1 MIFIEKFYKIDILF
15 YKKTKCIYNNT
26 TKYKMNEFRIRE
38 NERHYD
44 NYDRRYYDKGN
55 YDSDSHYN
63 DSWYDEVDE
72 VDEVDKIIYSEYDND
87 NECIHKKYYIGSYW
101 YENHENHENH
111 ENIIHA
117 KTVKISTFYHFT
129 NDCISNYI
137 CLSCDLQFTPSIE
150 IIQVIMNDDG
160 TYKYI
165 IKTFWI
171 KIIQRKWKKRMQ
183 DKKNIE

>member
-1 MIFIEKFYKIDILF
+1 
-15 YKKTKCIYNNT
+15 
-26 TKYKMNEFRIRE
+26 MNEFRRRE
-38 NERHYD
+38 DERHYD
-44 NYDRRYYDKGN
+44 NYDRRYYDKGH
-55 YDSDSHYN
+55 YDSDSDSHYN
-63 DSWYDEVDE
+63 DSFWYDEVDE
-72 VDEVDKIIYSEYDND
+72 VDEVDELDELDKIMYSEYDND
-87 NECIHKKYYIGSYW
+87 NKCIHKKYYIGLYW
-101 YENHENHENH
+101 YENIH

-137 CLSCDLQFTPSIE
+137 CLSCDLQFTPSID

-183 DKKNIE
+183 EHRMKM

>member
-1 MIFIEKFYKIDILF
+1 
-15 YKKTKCIYNNT
+15 
-26 TKYKMNEFRIRE
+26 MNEFRRRE
-38 NERHYD
+38 DERHYD
-44 NYDRRYYDKGN
+44 NYDRRYNDKG
-55 YDSDSHYN
+55 YDSHDDYEYEYH
-63 DSWYDEVDE
+63 YDELDE
-72 VDEVDKIIYSEYDND
+72 IMYSEYDNYH
-87 NECIHKKYYIGSYW
+87 ECIHKKYYIGSYW
-101 YENHENHENH
+101 YENH

-137 CLSCDLQFTPSIE
+137 CLSCDLQFTPTIE

-171 KIIQRKWKKRMQ
+171 KIIQRKWKKIMQEHRM
-183 DKKNIE
+183 KM

>member
-1 MIFIEKFYKIDILF
+1 
-15 YKKTKCIYNNT
+15 
-26 TKYKMNEFRIRE
+26 MNEFRRRE
-38 NERHYD
+38 YERHYD
-44 NYDRRYYDKGN
+44 NYDRRYYDKG
-55 YDSDSHYN
+55 YDSHDDYEYEYH
-63 DSWYDEVDE
+63 YDELDE
-72 VDEVDKIIYSEYDND
+72 MMYSEYDND
-87 NECIHKKYYIGSYW
+87 HECIHKKYYIGSYW
-101 YENHENHENH
+101 HENH

-137 CLSCDLQFTPSIE
+137 YLSCDLQFTPTID

-165 IKTFWI
+165 VKTFWI

-183 DKKNIE
+183 EKKNL